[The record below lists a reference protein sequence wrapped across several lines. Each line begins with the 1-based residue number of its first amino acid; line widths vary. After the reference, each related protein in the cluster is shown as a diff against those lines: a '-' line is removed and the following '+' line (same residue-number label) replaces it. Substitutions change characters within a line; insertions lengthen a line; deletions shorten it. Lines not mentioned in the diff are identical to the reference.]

1 MGQVPRPGPCVL
13 ASRPRFS
20 AEWQAIT
27 SAAET
32 VAYVTPAEA
41 EQFQAELWELIGR
54 YPDRLEDPSLRPA
67 GSLPLE
73 ILLVTYPLDAAARK
87 G

>member
-1 MGQVPRPGPCVL
+1 VL
-13 ASRPRFS
+13 ASRPRLS

-41 EQFQAELWELIGR
+41 EQFRADLWALLGR
-54 YPDRLEDPSLRPA
+54 YMDRLEDPSLRPA
-67 GSLPLE
+67 GCLPVE
-73 ILLVTYPLDAAARK
+73 VLLFSYPLDAVAPS